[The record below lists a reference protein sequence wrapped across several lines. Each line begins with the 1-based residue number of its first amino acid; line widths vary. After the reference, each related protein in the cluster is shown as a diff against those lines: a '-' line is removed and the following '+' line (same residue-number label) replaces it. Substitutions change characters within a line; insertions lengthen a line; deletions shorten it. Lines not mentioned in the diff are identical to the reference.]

1 MDIEHLNAAID
12 SVWPAV
18 RLLLLLGIANG
29 TPIFAKKI
37 FGARFA
43 QPLDCGVR
51 FFDGRPLLG
60 PSKTV
65 RGVLLAIGATTLVA
79 PMVGL
84 AWSVGAALA
93 ALSMLGD
100 LGASFIKRRVGL
112 RPSSMAFGLD
122 QVPESALPLLVL
134 KTRLGLGGWEIVG
147 VISAFVALELILS
160 RLLFKLH
167 VRDRPY

>member
-1 MDIEHLNAAID
+1 MDSEHFNAAIV
-12 SVWPAV
+12 SVWPVV

-37 FGARFA
+37 FGTRFA
-43 QPLDCGVR
+43 RPLDGGLK

-65 RGVLLAIGATTLVA
+65 RGVLLAIGATALAA
-79 PMVGL
+79 PVLGL

-100 LGASFIKRRVGL
+100 LGASFVKRRFGL
-112 RPSSMAFGLD
+112 HPSSMAFGLD

-134 KTRLGLGGWEIVG
+134 KARLGLTGAEIAG
-147 VISAFVALELILS
+147 VVAAFVVLEVILS
-160 RLLFKLH
+160 RLLFRLH